1 MPWAYIAT
9 PRAPEL
15 GGRINA
21 DPSLALVR
29 GIVHLRPMVD
39 QRRITSFLLLVFG
52 STWAIAGIGAY
63 AGIRATSGLTYMFV
77 AAACMLMPA
86 LTAIVQQRLIDR
98 APWSGLGL
106 SFRGMDPKAMLWT
119 TLIGVAFI
127 PATLGV
133 LHVLGDICGLDA
145 FGHVSVTSERMLTS
159 MAELLQRSGKGAMSS
174 PVGNAL
180 AGVPAGVVLILGSL
194 AAVLAAST
202 VNLPF
207 MLGEELGWRGYL
219 YQATASWPAWKR
231 VLFTG
236 IIWGLWHAPLILM
249 GHNYPEYPIAG
260 IGMMV
265 VFCTLLALLFD
276 WSRTRTRGVWGPCL
290 LHGIINGSAGLFAL
304 FAWEGHPLVASPV
317 GLGGFLVL
325 SILGVAVVVF
335 DGAYLRGSR
344 GALPE
349 GPVV

>member
-1 MPWAYIAT
+1 
-9 PRAPEL
+9 
-15 GGRINA
+15 
-21 DPSLALVR
+21 
-29 GIVHLRPMVD
+29 MVD
-39 QRRITSFLLLVFG
+39 PRRITSFLLLAFG

-63 AGIRATSGLTYMFV
+63 AGIRATSGLSYMFL

-86 LTAIVQQRLIDR
+86 LAAIVQQRLIDR

-106 SFRGMDPKAMLWT
+106 SFRGMDLKALVLT
-119 TLIGVAFI
+119 ALFGVSII
-127 PATLGV
+127 PAALAV
-133 LHVLGDICGLDA
+133 LYVLGDICGLVA
-145 FGHVSVTSERMLTS
+145 FGHVSVTSERMLASLTE
-159 MAELLQRSGKGAMSS
+159 MLQLSGKGAMAGT
-174 PVGNAL
+174 VGNAL
-180 AGVPAGVVLILGSL
+180 AGVPAGVVLMLGL
-194 AAVLAAST
+194 LVAVVAACT
-202 VNLPF
+202 GNLPF

-219 YQATASWPAWKR
+219 YQATAPWPAWKR

-276 WSRTRTRGVWGPCL
+276 WSRTRVKAVWGPCL

-325 SILGVAVVVF
+325 AVLGVAVVVF
-335 DGAYLRGSR
+335 DGAYLRGSQ
-344 GALPE
+344 GVLLEEQAA
-349 GPVV
+349 